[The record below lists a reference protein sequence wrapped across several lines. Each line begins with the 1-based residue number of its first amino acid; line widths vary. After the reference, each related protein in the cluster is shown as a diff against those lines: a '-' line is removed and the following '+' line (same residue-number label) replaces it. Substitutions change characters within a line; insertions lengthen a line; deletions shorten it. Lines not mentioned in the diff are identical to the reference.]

1 MVSMEAV
8 MPIDVDDGGAATT
21 GAGPVDA
28 TSSLVLKAQA
38 GDLDAFER
46 LYHEHVGRIHGLCL
60 WMTRDRSQAEELTQE
75 VFVRAWRKLALFRP
89 GTAFS
94 AWLHRLAVN
103 LVISHRRKVGR
114 QESATVLTAEVP
126 ESTSS
131 VTARPDLSVDLQ
143 RRIDALP
150 NGARTVLVLHDIY
163 GYHHH
168 EIAEL
173 TGIAV
178 GTSKAQLHRARTRLR
193 EALR

>member
-1 MVSMEAV
+1 
-8 MPIDVDDGGAATT
+8 MPIDADDDPT
-21 GAGPVDA
+21 AGNRGMDA
-28 TSSLVLKAQA
+28 TSSLVLEAQA
-38 GDLDAFER
+38 GDLEAFER

-60 WMTRDRSQAEELTQE
+60 WMTRNRAEAEELTQE
-75 VFVRAWRKLALFRP
+75 VFVRAWRKLGLFRP

-114 QESATVLTAEVP
+114 RDDATVLTAEVP
-126 ESTSS
+126 ENLAPANT
-131 VTARPDLSVDLQ
+131 RPDLSVDLE
-143 RRIDALP
+143 RRIAELP
-150 NGARTVLVLHDIY
+150 DGARTVLVLHDIY

-178 GTSKAQLHRARTRLR
+178 GTSKAQLHRARHRLR